1 MIHPAISNY
10 FHSNGIL
17 VLALLII
24 LGLIFANIAKIIQL
38 PKITGYIF
46 AGIVIGDPLLHLIS
60 PESQG
65 NLNSFNLIALGLMS
79 ITIGAHLNFFKLKL
93 SGRRILFVFFFESLF
108 TFIFVYLALHYI
120 AGKENLLALLIASI
134 SIATAPAATVAT
146 VKEVKAKGLL
156 VNTLMPVVALNNVL
170 CILVFGIISDIIS
183 KGASFQVND
192 LLFIFGEDILLSII
206 LGVVAGY
213 ILKYSAERS
222 ISSGAHVLT
231 FVLLTVF
238 ATTGISI
245 ALEINSMLPCMVI
258 GIVIT
263 NTSQFK
269 SKILTIFEEIEY
281 LILIVFFA
289 LAGAHI
295 DLHSLGLAGLVG
307 IVYFFARVAGK
318 VSGATIGARL
328 AKAPQRVYYYVG
340 ATLLPQAG
348 VAIGLVIMARSI
360 PALADISDFLTTLVL
375 AVVALSEIVGPPITK
390 WALSQSGDAGQDR
403 PKLIEFFMEEYINPN
418 LKATTRDEAIEELV
432 DFFIK
437 THNGTKKQRREILE
451 SVLQR
456 ENEASTGVGRGIAIP
471 HGLVK
476 RGPVIWGAI
485 GLSRTGIDFD
495 SIDGEP
501 VRLIILIVTPQN
513 HKDDMHLAVLSQLAK
528 ILEDENT
535 TQRIFMSKTG
545 AEISD
550 ILTETEKKDFNYFL
564 D

>member
-1 MIHPAISNY
+1 MINSFIDNY

-17 VLALLII
+17 VLALLIV
-24 LGLIFANIAKIIQL
+24 LGLLFAHLAKKVHL
-38 PKITGYIF
+38 PGITGYIF
-46 AGIVIGDPLLHLIS
+46 AGIVIGDPMLHLIS
-60 PESQG
+60 PESQS
-65 NLNSFNLIALGLMS
+65 NLKSFNLIALGLMS

-93 SGRRILFVFFFESLF
+93 SGKRIFLVFIFESFL
-108 TFIFVYLALHYI
+108 TFIFVYLALHNI

-170 CILVFGIISDIIS
+170 CILVFGIISDVIS
-183 KGASFQVND
+183 KGASFQAND
-192 LLFIFGEDILLSII
+192 LFTIFSQNILLSII

-213 ILKYSAERS
+213 ILKYIAEKNIAS
-222 ISSGAHVLT
+222 DPHVLT

-238 ATTGISI
+238 ATTGV
-245 ALEINSMLPCMVI
+245 ALALDINSMLPCMVI
-258 GIVIT
+258 GMVIT

-269 SKILTIFEEIEY
+269 SKILTIFEEIEH

-295 DLHSLGLAGLVG
+295 DVGSLGVAGLVG
-307 IVYFFARVAGK
+307 IIYFSARVVGK
-318 VSGATIGARL
+318 VSGASIGARL
-328 AKAPQRVYYYVG
+328 AKAPKRVHNYIG

-375 AVVALSEIVGPPITK
+375 AVVALSEIVGPPVTK
-390 WALSQSGDAGQDR
+390 WALSKGGDAGQDR

-432 DFFIK
+432 NFFIK
-437 THNGTKKQRREILE
+437 THNGTKKQKREILE
-451 SVLQR
+451 SVMKR
-456 ENEASTGVGRGIAIP
+456 ENQASTGVGRGIAIP
-471 HGLVK
+471 HGIVK
-476 RGPVIWGAI
+476 RGPIIWGAI

-495 SIDGEP
+495 AIDGEP
-501 VRLIILIVTPQN
+501 VKLIILLVTPQN
-513 HKDDMHLAVLSQLAK
+513 HKDEMHLAVLAQLSK
-528 ILEDENT
+528 ILEDEDT